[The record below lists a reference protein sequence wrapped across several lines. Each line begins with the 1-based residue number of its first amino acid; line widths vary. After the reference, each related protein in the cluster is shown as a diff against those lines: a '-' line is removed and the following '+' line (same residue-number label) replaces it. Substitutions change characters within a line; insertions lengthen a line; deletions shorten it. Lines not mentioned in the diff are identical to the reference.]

1 MTLRNV
7 AIDGVTLL
15 SGNPEGITNTVS
27 TTTYGRK
34 AFLVTG
40 HVTAFTTSDTAGMTG
55 INTAIAAAERNGRTL
70 TLISVTPCLAGASAD
85 ATPITAYLTATAN
98 AALTIAN
105 STTTGDAT
113 TGILGDSA
121 GTAIT
126 TIVGP
131 MYGIGVIAV
140 VDETPPS

>member
-1 MTLRNV
+1 MDEHRLHHDLRTQGV
-7 AIDGVTLL
+7 PHHGALQYVQYVRHGGHDGH
-15 SGNPEGITNTVS
+15 SH
-27 TTTYGRK
+27 R
-34 AFLVTG
+34 
-40 HVTAFTTSDTAGMTG
+40 
-55 INTAIAAAERNGRTL
+55 IAAAERNGRAY
-70 TLISVTPCLAGASAD
+70 TLIAVVPATAGYSAD
-85 ATPITAYLTATAN
+85 ATPITAYLTATSN

-113 TGILGDSA
+113 TGILGNSA

-131 MYGIGVIAV
+131 MNGIGVIAI